1 MNQFY
6 NTLNVCVCFFKK
18 TESGMWVFYNVA
30 LPYYEPCTDFNII
43 DVAFLPWE
51 SITAIPFIWR
61 DRNGV
66 HRERKDRNLL

>member
-1 MNQFY
+1 
-6 NTLNVCVCFFKK
+6 
-18 TESGMWVFYNVA
+18 MWVFYNVA